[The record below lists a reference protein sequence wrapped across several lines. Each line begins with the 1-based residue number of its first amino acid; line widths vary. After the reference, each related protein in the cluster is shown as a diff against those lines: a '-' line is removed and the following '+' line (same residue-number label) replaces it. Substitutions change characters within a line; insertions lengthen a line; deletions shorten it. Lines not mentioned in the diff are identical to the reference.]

1 VTKLVVGGD
10 ECLNWKELSLTETLI
25 DRNVSM
31 TGGWFGRL
39 GNRITT
45 VSHMLKYAEDSSCC
59 VDIPLD
65 MISGWNPSHCRW
77 CYVKKNSSNVSLAL
91 NTCESQVAKE
101 WYFNTTTTESPP
113 LLHPPE
119 WSLPAC
125 QVELLQ
131 KYFNINHTHALGKEC
146 SSTEHVA
153 LHVRSGDV
161 TDGGSWLEDG
171 NYVPEPVH
179 AMYGLF
185 PTAYYMSVIREVR
198 SRRGDAVKFFVFCE
212 TLTNPTCEFFK
223 TLSLMD
229 GKMFM
234 RVNQTLID
242 DMRLMLCA
250 SETAAS
256 RGTFHRVFGLS
267 AVGQV
272 QHSFSYTPVPAVS
285 CGSASVEGFS
295 KVWHWMTSANEASK
309 FQNITKHWKNTGFQ
323 RHNVNLARTM
333 SHTQLFACENP

>member
-1 VTKLVVGGD
+1 M
-10 ECLNWKELSLTETLI
+10 LS
-25 DRNVSM
+25 
-31 TGGWFGRL
+31 
-39 GNRITT
+39 
-45 VSHMLKYAEDSSCC
+45 YAEDSSCC
-59 VDIPLD
+59 FDIPHD
-65 MISGWNPSHCRW
+65 MISGWNPSHRRW

-146 SSTEHVA
+146 SSTGHVA

-161 TDGGSWLEDG
+161 TDGSWHEDG
-171 NYVPEPVH
+171 HYVPAYVH
-179 AMYGLF
+179 PWYGLF
-185 PTAYYMSVIREVR
+185 PTAYYISVIREVR

-212 TLTNPTCEFFK
+212 TLTNPTCEFFEK
-223 TLSLMD
+223 LSFMD
-229 GKMFM
+229 DKVFM
-234 RVNQTLID
+234 RVEQNIID
-242 DMRLMLCA
+242 DLHLMLCA

-256 RGTFHRVFGLS
+256 EGTFNRVFGLS

-272 QHSFSYTPVPAVS
+272 QHSFSHTPVPAVS
-285 CGSASVEGFS
+285 CRSVIVEGVS
-295 KVWHWMTSANEASK
+295 KVWHWLTSAHEASK
-309 FQNITKHWKNTGFQ
+309 YQNLTKQWKNTEFQ
-323 RHNVNLARTM
+323 RHNVNSARVM
-333 SHTQLFACENP
+333 SHTRLFACESLDSHFL